1 MVLLSSQRFSLLSA
15 PLVSHVQEGHEYTCS
30 SLAGLDLF
38 RCVAQIQALLQFS
51 LFVTDQLLIEI
62 TYIVGSAL
70 HQISRQSKVSGQMLI

>member
-30 SLAGLDLF
+30 STAGVDLF
-38 RCVAQIQALLQFS
+38 TCVAQIQALQFS